1 MKRTVK
7 ILVPAVF
14 WVLIWAVLAQIVGQT
29 FLLPDPATVAVRLWE
44 LGGTAFFWRSAGAT
58 VLRIFGGMSMGVLLG
73 GLIAWLTFFLPWA
86 DLLLTPMVKIIRATP
101 VASFILLVFLW
112 TSRNAVP
119 TIISA
124 LMVLPVVWGGVMLGL
139 GETDGKLLELC
150 RAYRFGRM
158 KTVRLLYLP
167 SVRPHFISAV
177 QTALGLAWKAGV
189 AAEVLCQPRFA
200 IGTQVF
206 QSKNYLETA
215 DLFAWTAVVI
225 ALSFLVEYGVKRLI
239 GKGAAR

>member
-1 MKRTVK
+1 
-7 ILVPAVF
+7 
-14 WVLIWAVLAQIVGQT
+14 
-29 FLLPDPATVAVRLWE
+29 
-44 LGGTAFFWRSAGAT
+44 
-58 VLRIFGGMSMGVLLG
+58 
-73 GLIAWLTFFLPWA
+73 A

-150 RAYRFGRM
+150 HAYRFGRM

>member
-1 MKRTVK
+1 MKRAVK
-7 ILVPAVF
+7 ILVPAAF
-14 WVLIWAVLAQIVGQT
+14 WVLLWAILAQIVGQT

-58 VLRIFGGMSMGVLLG
+58 VLRIFGGMFGGVLLG
-73 GLIAWLTFFLPWA
+73 GIIAWLTFFLPWA

-167 SVRPHFISAV
+167 SV
-177 QTALGLAWKAGV
+177 
-189 AAEVLCQPRFA
+189 
-200 IGTQVF
+200 
-206 QSKNYLETA
+206 
-215 DLFAWTAVVI
+215 
-225 ALSFLVEYGVKRLI
+225 
-239 GKGAAR
+239 